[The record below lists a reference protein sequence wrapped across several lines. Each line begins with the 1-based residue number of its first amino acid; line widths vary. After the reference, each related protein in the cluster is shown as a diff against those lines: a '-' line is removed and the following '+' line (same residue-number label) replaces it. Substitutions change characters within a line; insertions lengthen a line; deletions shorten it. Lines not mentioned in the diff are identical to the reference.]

1 MDALAVKDWLAII
14 GLSSLIATIV
24 GHLFSSAREHQR
36 WVYENKRLEWRE
48 LVDRFHQILH
58 NIHYYRSGSGKDINI
73 LGDLN
78 EGMLLLRNR
87 LFISEALEKWG
98 VEKQWGILITNTMEP
113 KRTFTPYEIIGES
126 SDFENYLLDLARQ
139 DLRGGWS
146 GFFKTNKPKPPLK
159 QEPAGLEANST
170 K

>member
-1 MDALAVKDWLAII
+1 MQKVMQIRYPICGTACCVRSRMDALAVKDWLAII

-78 EGMLLLRNR
+78 EGMLLL
-87 LFISEALEKWG
+87 
-98 VEKQWGILITNTMEP
+98 
-113 KRTFTPYEIIGES
+113 
-126 SDFENYLLDLARQ
+126 
-139 DLRGGWS
+139 
-146 GFFKTNKPKPPLK
+146 
-159 QEPAGLEANST
+159 
-170 K
+170 